1 MTEFEG
7 QHMPATS
14 GIQAHHEGQHL
25 FARPS
30 IQAHHESSSWM
41 GSILQKIWFPR
52 YAQKKSETTE
62 AIAEVQE
69 VLKQMAKSLD
79 DSRESLFLSV
89 WGFAGQEVFDVLHHV
104 SLTRCGVYVHCFNL
118 RSFEPEATDLEP
130 EENKMKQ

>member
-7 QHMPATS
+7 STCLQRQVFKHTMRGSTCLQGQVSKHTMSLQAGWGPSCRKFGFLDMP
-14 GIQAHHEGQHL
+14 
-25 FARPS
+25 
-30 IQAHHESSSWM
+30 
-41 GSILQKIWFPR
+41 K
-52 YAQKKSETTE
+52 KKSETTE
-62 AIAEVQE
+62 AIAEVQ